1 MSQVS
6 PDIYS
11 PPIFHTEE
19 IQKAKLIAIWGM
31 AGSGVLAVVN
41 IVVGLMAGSTSV
53 VAAGIEFAGD
63 VLASG
68 VVLFGMTVASRPPDE
83 NHPYGHGRS
92 EMLAGL
98 LVGILLAATG
108 LGISIRSLQ
117 GFGQAHDAPLA
128 FGIWPLVLAI
138 VVKTTLT
145 VVKLRYGRK
154 IQSAALV
161 ADAWNDAVDILS
173 AFACLTALGLTLYSP
188 ERFLEA
194 DHFGG
199 VTVGLVVI
207 FTGLNIVWHTS
218 LQLMDT
224 MPDEAVLQA
233 IRETALRVPGALGVE
248 KCYARKTGFQYH
260 VDLHLEVD
268 PNLSVQVSH
277 DIATQVRIRIREE
290 MPGVADVLVHV
301 EPSPVAVVRSK

>member
-6 PDIYS
+6 HYMIS
-11 PPIFHTEE
+11 PTIFRTEE
-19 IQKAKLIAIWGM
+19 IKKAKQIAIWGM
-31 AGSGVLAVVN
+31 AGSGVLAIVN
-41 IVVGLMAGSTSV
+41 IVVGWMAGSTSV

-98 LVGILLAATG
+98 LVGLLLAATG

-117 GFGQAHDAPLA
+117 GFGQVREAPLA
-128 FGIWPLVLAI
+128 FGVWPLMLAI

-145 VVKLRYGRK
+145 VVKIRYGRK

-188 ERFLEA
+188 DRFLEA
-194 DHFGG
+194 DNFGG
-199 VTVGLVVI
+199 VTVGLIII
-207 FTGLNIVWHTS
+207 FTGLNIVWHSS

-224 MPDEAVLQA
+224 MPDEVVLEA

-248 KCYARKTGFQYH
+248 KCYARKTGLQYH

-290 MPGVADVLVHV
+290 MLGVADVLVHV
-301 EPSPVAVVRSK
+301 EHSPTIVQSN